1 MRNLVSSAFVL
12 AAAVAATGCIIVDD
26 DDDDGGGDDDPILEP
41 TELNVTWRLFS
52 NAEAALCQPG
62 SNPTA
67 TLYACAGDCPPGT
80 DPYVDVADCASTAS
94 SGTILVPENS
104 AGEALLPGDYL
115 IWVEFAANGSVY
127 AKSFSDPV
135 TLTRG
140 RRVDH
145 SFDVQVDHGFFD
157 AAWTLVRADAAI
169 TCDAAGAVDVEL
181 LPSGCNAAG
190 GADCT
195 ELLEPADLFE
205 CDAGSG
211 KGTVPRPFSAFGYEV
226 DYSALD
232 AQGTALASVSQSAR
246 GEPFAYGNEAQNLG
260 TLVIETD

>member
-1 MRNLVSSAFVL
+1 MRNLVLSAFVL
-12 AAAVAATGCIIVDD
+12 AAAVPATGCIIVDD
-26 DDDDGGGDDDPILEP
+26 DDDDGGGDDPIVEP

-80 DPYVDVADCASTAS
+80 TPDAEVIDCASTAS
-94 SGTILVPENS
+94 SGTIAISVNS
-104 AGEALLPGDYL
+104 DEGPLLPGDYL
-115 IWVEFAANGSVY
+115 IWVEFAANGTVY

-157 AAWTLVRADAAI
+157 AAWTLVQGDAAV
-169 TCDAAGAVDVEL
+169 TCDGAGGVDVAL
-181 LPSGCNAAG
+181 SPTACDQPSPAACVRGLDPDDIFRCND
-190 GADCT
+190 GA
-195 ELLEPADLFE
+195 
-205 CDAGSG
+205 G
-211 KGTVPRPFSAFGYEV
+211 KGTVPRPFATYGYEV
-226 DYSALD
+226 GYAVLDDEDQPISA
-232 AQGTALASVSQSAR
+232 VEQSAR

-260 TLVIETD
+260 QLVIEIE

>member
-1 MRNLVSSAFVL
+1 MKNLVSSAFAL
-12 AAAVAATGCIIVDD
+12 AAALSATGCIIVD

-52 NAEAALCQPG
+52 NAEAVTCQPG
-62 SNPTA
+62 AGTA
-67 TLYACAGDCPPGT
+67 TLYACAGDCLPGT
-80 DPYVDVADCASTAS
+80 DPYVDVTDCASTAN

-157 AAWTLVRADAAI
+157 AAWTLVQGDAAI
-169 TCDAAGAVDVEL
+169 TCDAAGAVEVEL
-181 LPSGCNAAG
+181 LPSACNAAG

-195 ELLEPADLFE
+195 GLLEPADVFE
-205 CDAGSG
+205 CDAASG
-211 KGTVPRPFSAFGYEV
+211 KGTVPRPFAAFGYEV
-226 DYSALD
+226 GYSALD
-232 AQGTALASVSQSAR
+232 EEGVGLATVPQSAR

>member
-1 MRNLVSSAFVL
+1 MRNLVLSALFV
-12 AAAVAATGCIIVDD
+12 AATVPATGCIIVDD
-26 DDDDGGGDDDPILEP
+26 DDDDGGDDDPILEP

-94 SGTILVPENS
+94 SGTIRVPENS

-157 AAWTLVRADAAI
+157 AAWTLVQGDAAI

-181 LPSGCNAAG
+181 LPSACNAAG

-195 ELLEPADLFE
+195 DLLEPSDVFE
-205 CDAGSG
+205 CDALSG
-211 KGTVPRPFSAFGYEV
+211 KGTVPRPFAAFGYEV
-226 DYSALD
+226 GYAALD
-232 AQGTALASVSQSAR
+232 GEGVGLNTVPQSTR